1 MCEVLFDLKVVLM
14 LNIYSLKKFPFAEKY
29 LFSSEGLNLKSFSKH
44 IQKVVLSEM
53 TIDDVIFIDKICKW
67 KELVIRGNDIPCPID
82 KIDFQQRNVTR
93 SKLSLVWKIAERICS
108 LIFFST
114 LIIIGFF
121 IWGDLDIKYDYHIFI
136 ILAIIVV
143 IALIARMVIHI
154 KLIRNVRMLEQLFP
168 FATVN
173 CEIASKSFAH
183 SLYTSF
189 FDVYYDRYNQ
199 YFYPDISYFIRLNVY
214 IEVYYTLL
222 KYAIS
227 SYPDKILTYY
237 KYGEN
242 RFAVYEYKTEH
253 KFGILRSYTENVIC
267 GYKNIFDILKGIKE
281 TQNQQFLSSIIS
293 RSKVE
298 NVYDLRL
305 STELVEYFNLRKD
318 YLLCEGGFESHTNKW
333 VDKPIYKDNEAYKF
347 RIDKY
352 FRKYTIVLSIVST
365 ILLGFY
371 PAYFRYHYVRNRLA
385 ENEYKILREDCGAN
399 YDRLYSLEAVDLKVT
414 VKNKKISNN
423 HVGDSWEYFNWVNGT
438 EIKKKATI
446 SYHYGEPIILSTKI
460 VEQDKID
467 DVSYNEKKMNLS
479 IDELKKG
486 VDISIDSY
494 VYENRGKYSGCH
506 AKWRSKYHIEVV
518 NPNKPVY
525 QNIEVPTT
533 EVLKNF
539 FKSF

>member
-1 MCEVLFDLKVVLM
+1 M

-189 FDVYYDRYNQ
+189 F
-199 YFYPDISYFIRLNVY
+199 
-214 IEVYYTLL
+214 
-222 KYAIS
+222 
-227 SYPDKILTYY
+227 
-237 KYGEN
+237 
-242 RFAVYEYKTEH
+242 
-253 KFGILRSYTENVIC
+253 
-267 GYKNIFDILKGIKE
+267 
-281 TQNQQFLSSIIS
+281 
-293 RSKVE
+293 
-298 NVYDLRL
+298 
-305 STELVEYFNLRKD
+305 
-318 YLLCEGGFESHTNKW
+318 
-333 VDKPIYKDNEAYKF
+333 
-347 RIDKY
+347 
-352 FRKYTIVLSIVST
+352 
-365 ILLGFY
+365 
-371 PAYFRYHYVRNRLA
+371 
-385 ENEYKILREDCGAN
+385 
-399 YDRLYSLEAVDLKVT
+399 
-414 VKNKKISNN
+414 
-423 HVGDSWEYFNWVNGT
+423 
-438 EIKKKATI
+438 
-446 SYHYGEPIILSTKI
+446 
-460 VEQDKID
+460 
-467 DVSYNEKKMNLS
+467 
-479 IDELKKG
+479 
-486 VDISIDSY
+486 
-494 VYENRGKYSGCH
+494 
-506 AKWRSKYHIEVV
+506 
-518 NPNKPVY
+518 
-525 QNIEVPTT
+525 
-533 EVLKNF
+533 
-539 FKSF
+539 